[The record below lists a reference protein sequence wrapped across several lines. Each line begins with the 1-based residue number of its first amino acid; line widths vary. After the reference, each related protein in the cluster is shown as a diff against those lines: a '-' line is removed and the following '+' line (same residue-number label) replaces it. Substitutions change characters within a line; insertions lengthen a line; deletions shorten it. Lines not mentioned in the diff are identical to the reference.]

1 MFGPQNIINSTSAH
15 SQPVSSGVGKRED
28 LSDNNH
34 LLDRASIN
42 IYFQHEFIRNRQKQR
57 HGHTKKKKM
66 KQSNLDH
73 LYKTP
78 KCSQSKPISWNLS

>member
-1 MFGPQNIINSTSAH
+1 MFGPQNIINSTSAR

-42 IYFQHEFIRNRQKQR
+42 I
-57 HGHTKKKKM
+57 
-66 KQSNLDH
+66 
-73 LYKTP
+73 
-78 KCSQSKPISWNLS
+78 